1 MFRTWL
7 KDLPSGVT
15 ERDFLER
22 TNELQKQYLPS
33 IRLLPGVAELVTHIS
48 HTPNVHLAIASSS
61 SSASFSLKTKHLSKF
76 MSSFPPGN
84 IILGDD
90 PRLPAGTAKPA
101 PEIYHLA
108 LQTVN
113 RSLEK
118 ATLQR
123 DSPIQSRECLVFEDS
138 VSGVQAGLAAGMRV
152 LWCPHIELYDQYFAA
167 RPFAGAERVTLV
179 RSLEKFEPEELDDFH
194 SGRWL
199 DAIGH

>member
-22 TNELQKQYLPS
+22 TDVLQKQYLPS
-33 IRLLPGVAELVTHIS
+33 ARLLPGVAELVTQLS

-61 SSASFSLKTKHLSKF
+61 SSASFSLKTKHLSRL
-76 MSSFPPGN
+76 MSSFPQSN

-90 PRLPAGTAKPA
+90 PRLPAGVAKPA
-101 PEIYHLA
+101 PDIYHLA

-113 RSLEK
+113 SNLEK
-118 ATLQR
+118 ATRQR
-123 DSPIQSRECLVFEDS
+123 ESPILPRECLVFEDS

-152 LWCPHIELYDQYFAA
+152 LWCPHIELYDQYYAA
-167 RPFAGAERVTLV
+167 RQFAGAERVTLV
-179 RSLEKFEPEELDDFH
+179 RSLEDFRPEDLNGFD
-194 SGRWL
+194 SGS
-199 DAIGH
+199 

>member
-22 TNELQKQYLPS
+22 TDVLQKQYLPS
-33 IRLLPGVAELVTHIS
+33 ARLLPGVAELVTRLS

-61 SSASFSLKTKHLSKF
+61 SSASFSLKTKHLAEF
-76 MSSFPPGN
+76 MSNFPQRS

-90 PRLPAGTAKPA
+90 PRLPAGAAKPA
-101 PEIYHLA
+101 PDIYHLA

-113 RSLEK
+113 SDLEQ

-123 DSPIQSRECLVFEDS
+123 QSPVQPQECLVFEDS
-138 VSGVQAGLAAGMRV
+138 ISGVQAGLAAGMRV
-152 LWCPHIELYDQYFAA
+152 LWCPHIELYDQYYAA
-167 RPFAGAERVTLV
+167 RPFAGTERVTLA
-179 RSLEKFEPEELDDFH
+179 RSLEDVRPEDLDGFV
-194 SGRWL
+194 
-199 DAIGH
+199 